1 MPDVIL
7 AEGNVFTR
15 VGCRPIVLYCIWH
28 IITIDTWFCVVLFNA
43 IYSLPPLDRLIIVMV
58 KRNVLP

>member
-43 IYSLPPLDRLIIVMV
+43 IYSLPPLDRY
-58 KRNVLP
+58 